1 MPGGRPALYKEWLK
15 PEKLKQISKWAESGL
30 LREDIAK
37 NMGIHVATLYE
48 WQSKYSEFADVLK
61 IATFSAD
68 EKIENALYKNGI
80 GYWYKEEV
88 ALKIKT
94 EYYRKGQKYVKEKIE
109 IVTLNKWH
117 QAETTAQIF
126 WLKNRRRDEWADK
139 YEMPNVDDDTVSE
152 YKK

>member
-1 MPGGRPALYKEWLK
+1 MYAIRSYY
-15 PEKLKQISKWAESGL
+15 
-30 LREDIAK
+30 
-37 NMGIHVATLYE
+37 GIHVATLYE

-117 QAETTAQIF
+117 QAETTAVITSYSIHYTKLYDISIKLDSNSIF
-126 WLKNRRRDEWADK
+126 SFSSIIGRVARVASPSPLSPTPGP
-139 YEMPNVDDDTVSE
+139 MT
-152 YKK
+152 